1 MQLKRLGLGMRFDYL
16 SGAAERE
23 HARQAFE
30 EIFSVLTLSE
40 LEGLSLYGGQDPL
53 TEPEENVFLA
63 VIMGGSLTTMRR
75 IYRKISADAA
85 IGMYLAHTDPY
96 IENNRLA
103 AWEGAHFYG
112 TVEKDGT
119 VSGGDDT
126 LCGLTVPKKHG
137 RRKPVGKGIK
147 VLFAPDTF
155 GTLNSETVVKRL
167 AAAARRHFQG
177 VEIVPVP
184 ITRGGKGMVRALVTA
199 GRGAYRRAKITPEKP
214 GGARSAVYGVL
225 YGKRAV
231 MSLAEIL
238 PGDPSVTS
246 SFNAGEVIR
255 RALDEG
261 LREIII
267 GTEQSVIRDCGMGC
281 MRALGMKFYD
291 AEGAELK
298 GSLEELS
305 RVAAVD
311 TEYLHPRLRDAKIT
325 VVGGGR
331 SETPEEIREYA
342 ARFRAL
348 VAKAGR
354 LSEKDSVGVGGLL
367 VAYAGAK
374 RVDGVSALFDA
385 VEFNKLLHGVA
396 LAVTGGLCAEGQPLD
411 EEHPAREVLKRCLNR
426 RVPAVLLAG
435 HAAEAGNETHP
446 ADGGSIAFLDIPFMD
461 GASADI
467 LEARFDAAADRLFR
481 LIRLGRDVEKIGAP
495 KPPKEKSLGELTRES
510 LQRRS

>member
-16 SGAAERE
+16 SGAERE

-40 LEGLSLYGGQDPL
+40 LEGLSLYGGQDPFS
-53 TEPEENVFLA
+53 EPEENVFLA
-63 VIMGGSLTTMRR
+63 VIMGGSLTAMRR

-85 IGMYLAHTDPY
+85 IGMYLAHTHPF
-96 IENNRLA
+96 IENNRLIS
-103 AWEGAHFYG
+103 WEGERFYG
-112 TVEKDGT
+112 TVGKDGA
-119 VSGGDDT
+119 VSGGDDDT
-126 LCGLTVPKKHG
+126 LSGLTVPKKHG

-147 VLFAPDTF
+147 VLFAPDGF
-155 GTLNSETVVKRL
+155 GKLTSETAVKRL

-184 ITRGGKGMVRALVTA
+184 ITTGGKGMVRALVTA
-199 GRGAYRRAKITPEKP
+199 GSGVYRKAKITPVTP

-238 PGDPSVTS
+238 PEDSNVTS
-246 SFNAGEVIR
+246 SFNVGEVIR

-261 LREIII
+261 LKEILI
-267 GTEQSVIRDCGMGC
+267 GTAESVIRDCGMGC

-298 GSLEELS
+298 GSLEDLS

-311 TEYLHPRLRDAKIT
+311 TEFLHPRLRDAKIT
-325 VVGGGR
+325 VVNGGR
-331 SETPEEIREYA
+331 SETPEEAKEHA

-348 VAKAGR
+348 AAKAGG
-354 LSEKDSVGVGGLL
+354 LGEQDSAGVGVLL
-367 VAYAGAK
+367 SAYAGAK
-374 RVDGVSALFDA
+374 RVDGADAFFDA
-385 VEFNKLLHGVA
+385 VEFNKLLNGVA
-396 LAVTGGLCAEGQPLD
+396 LAVTGGLCKEGETFGDDSPVC
-411 EEHPAREVLKRCLNR
+411 AALKRFRSR

-435 HAAEAGNETHP
+435 HAAEVKSDAHP
-446 ADGGSIAFLDIPFMD
+446 AEGTGTDCIDIPCMND
-461 GASADI
+461 EEDDV

-481 LIRLGRDVEKIGAP
+481 FIRLGRDVEKIGAP
-495 KPPKEKSLGELTRES
+495 KPPKEKSIRELMRDS
-510 LQRRS
+510 LHRRT